1 MKLLILDGLTA
12 EQAATLRHG
21 AWLDT
26 LARARGWSP
35 ATLSLRTLT
44 IAPCTGCF
52 GCWLRTPGICV
63 TDDDG
68 RAVLKQ
74 LVQSDGVI
82 LLTPVTFGGYS
93 ALLKRA
99 LDRIIPMISP
109 FFSTVNGETH
119 HRLRYTR
126 QPRFGVLGLL
136 GDDDA
141 EEAQTFCT
149 LAARN
154 ALNWHEPRPA
164 VALVRADDDETATRA
179 ALQATFDAAGW
190 P

>member
-1 MKLLILDGLTA
+1 MKILILDGCA
-12 EQAATLRHG
+12 VEQLAV
-21 AWLDT
+21 AWLVESC
-26 LARARGWSP
+26 RARGWE
-35 ATLSLRTLT
+35 AEVLALRGRQ

-52 GCWLRTPGICV
+52 GCWLRTPGICT

-68 RAVLKQ
+68 REVLRQ
-74 LVQSDGVI
+74 IVQSDGTL

-109 FFSTVNGETH
+109 FFATVNGETH

-126 QPRFGVLGLL
+126 QPRFGAVGLA

-141 EEAQTFCT
+141 EEATTFRT

-154 ALNWHEPRPA
+154 ALNWHEPQP
-164 VALVRADDDETATRA
+164 VIALLRADTDAAAARALLAT
-179 ALQATFDAAGW
+179 TFDAAGW
-190 P
+190 K